1 MRVVVTVLA
10 LILSGHGA
18 AACIEGMK
26 CIKPST
32 STYKAPYEIG
42 DILPPGSFNV
52 LLNST
57 YHGLP
62 ASDGSFWYV
71 KAGPHVYKITP
82 GTYEVIADVTHKA
95 RRISR

>member
-1 MRVVVTVLA
+1 MRVFATALVLGFWSQSA
-10 LILSGHGA
+10 M
-18 AACIEGMK
+18 ACIEGMK
-26 CIKPST
+26 CLKPEA
-32 STYKAPYEIG
+32 STYTAPYAIG
-42 DILPPGSFNV
+42 DVLPPGSFNV

-82 GTYEVIADVTHKA
+82 GTYEVLADVTHKA
-95 RRISR
+95 RRLRR